1 MIRPFSF
8 LGVLLMN
15 FSTTK
20 EAIAHATVSM
30 CKAIADGNFNKDI
43 YYQLNEQ
50 QVDINCYN
58 ENGMCTSY
66 DKASNIFFM
75 IRELPNEQLCKFYA
89 EIDMYKNYINFQF
102 LDIDLFRLDIT
113 SDMLNLTEEMFF
125 QMSLVYDF
133 KYFEY
138 ETLRKIFQVAGTLH
152 E

>member
-1 MIRPFSF
+1 
-8 LGVLLMN
+8 MN

-30 CKAIADGNFNKDI
+30 CKAIDDGNFNKDI

-50 QVDINCYN
+50 QVDINCYDKY
-58 ENGMCTSY
+58 GMCTSY
-66 DKASNIFFM
+66 DKARNIFFM

-102 LDIDLFRLDIT
+102 LDIDLFRFDIT